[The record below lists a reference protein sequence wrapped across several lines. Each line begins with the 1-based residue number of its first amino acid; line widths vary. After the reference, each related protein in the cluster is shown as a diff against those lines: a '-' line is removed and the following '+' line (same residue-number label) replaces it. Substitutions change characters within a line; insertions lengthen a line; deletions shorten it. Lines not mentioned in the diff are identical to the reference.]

1 MTELPSIPTIRE
13 DQLPA
18 AYRASDR
25 AAIDAQRTYLI
36 LVRINIVLILAGAA
50 TTSWAIQVAPA
61 RAALA
66 VVGAIALGLGSLLT
80 LAIKVT
86 NYDKVWFGARAI
98 AESIKTLVWRY
109 MTRAHPFDPILD
121 ENQAD
126 ELFCKEVAHIL
137 LERRTLGGFLART
150 EAADGQITDLMR
162 KVRREST
169 ALRKSLY
176 LRERIKNQHTWYANK
191 GKANRVSATTWLI
204 AIALCQALA
213 VVAAILLVRWPWFD
227 LNFASI
233 LSALAVALLAW
244 LQVKR
249 HQDLSHSYGLA
260 AHELGLIEA
269 LEKHILSDEDLS
281 KFVGDAENA
290 ISREHTMWLA
300 RRDTLYPLR
309 TYE

>member
-1 MTELPSIPTIRE
+1 MTKLPSIPTISE
-13 DQLPA
+13 AHLPA

-36 LVRINIVLILAGAA
+36 IVRINIVLMLAGAV
-50 TTSWAIQVAPA
+50 TTSWAIQAAPA

-80 LAIKVT
+80 LTIKVT

-98 AESIKTLVWRY
+98 AESTKTLVWRY
-109 MTRAHPFDPILD
+109 MTRAHPFGPTLD
-121 ENQAD
+121 EKQAD
-126 ELFCKEVAHIL
+126 ELFCTEVAHIL
-137 LERRTLGGFLART
+137 LERRTLGGLLART

-169 ALRKSLY
+169 AIRKSLY
-176 LRERIKNQHTWYANK
+176 LRDRIKDQQTWYANK

-213 VVAAILLVRWPWFD
+213 VVAAILLVRWPRFN

-249 HQDLSHSYGLA
+249 HQDLSHTYGLA

-269 LEKHILSDEDLS
+269 LEKHIISDEDLS

-300 RRDTLYPLR
+300 RRDTL
-309 TYE
+309 